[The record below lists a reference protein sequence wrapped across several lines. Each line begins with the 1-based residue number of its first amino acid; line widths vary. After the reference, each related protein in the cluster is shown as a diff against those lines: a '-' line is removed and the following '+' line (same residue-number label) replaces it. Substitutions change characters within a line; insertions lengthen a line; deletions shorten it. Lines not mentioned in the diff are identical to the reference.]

1 MSDLFFSTNLLGEF
15 DRLHRQMTN
24 VLAGFPA
31 SLRAMRSGFFSPH
44 RPHRRQ
50 RRDHRDRCRGST
62 RQRPMDRLTRGC

>member
-15 DRLHRQMTN
+15 DRLHRQMTS

-31 SLRAMRSGFFSPH
+31 PLRAMRSELFSSH

-50 RRDHRDRCRGST
+50 RRDDRDRGRRST
-62 RQRPMDRLTRGC
+62 RKRPMDRLTRGG